1 MPKTIIIPLLTKN
14 NFSIH
19 LYHKFG
25 SLKIYNLLE
34 CGFNLGFLFN
44 VTGRILF
51 YGKVSDKDYY
61 SDS

>member
-1 MPKTIIIPLLTKN
+1 MPKTIIIPPIDKN

-34 CGFNLGFLFN
+34 CWFNLGFLFN
-44 VTGRILF
+44 VAGRIFLW
-51 YGKVSDKDYY
+51 
-61 SDS
+61 